1 MIPFRDTIGDPGPVR
16 GTLALLVLEVVAWA
30 LGPFDGSVW
39 ALLLALAGTWLFGS
53 PLERRLGTARFAAI
67 VVALVLISGL
77 LAALIDGDGV
87 VLLYPLG
94 AVLGLGLVLVA
105 TVPHARI
112 LVLGPIP
119 FAAGLY
125 EVPAWIV
132 LGIWVVLAWLAA

>member
-1 MIPFRDTIGDPGPVR
+1 MIPFRDTLGDPGPVR

-53 PLERRLGTARFAAI
+53 PLERRLGTGRFAAI
-67 VVALVLISGL
+67 TVALVLVTGL
-77 LAALIDGDGV
+77 IAALIDGEGAFV
-87 VLLYPLG
+87 LYPLG

-105 TVPHARI
+105 TIPRARI
-112 LVLGPIP
+112 LVLSPSP

-132 LGIWVVLAWLAA
+132 LVIWTVLAWLAA